1 MAKLLFIGLLLFS
14 AAPGYSQFLSFGVKG
29 GIPLTD
35 PLETTSGGSGGASHA
50 VRRYIVGPSVEIRLP
65 FGLSFEADAL
75 YRRLGYD
82 TFVNPLNSG
91 TSASSLTRSTTGND
105 WQFPLLAKYEFK
117 GPIIRPFVDAGVTYR
132 HLSFSNVSIGTPNS
146 AGFTLGGGLTIRL
159 LFIRLSPELRY
170 THFGSDVFGSN
181 FNFVHSTSN
190 QADFLVGLSF

>member
-1 MAKLLFIGLLLFS
+1 MSKLLLTGLLLIF

-35 PLETTSGGSGGASHA
+35 PLETTSSGSVGATHS

-75 YRRLGYD
+75 YRRLGFD
-82 TFVNPLNSG
+82 TSG
-91 TSASSLTRSTTGND
+91 TISGIPFTSHTTGND
-105 WQFPLLAKYEFK
+105 WQFPILGKYEFG
-117 GPIIRPFVDAGVTYR
+117 GPIIRPFIDAGVTYR
-132 HLSFSNVSIGTPNS
+132 NVSMSNVSIGNPNS
-146 AGFTLGGGLTIRL
+146 AGFTIGGGLAFKL

-170 THFGSDVFGSN
+170 TYFGSDVFGSN
-181 FNFVHSTSN
+181 FNSVRSTSH